1 MILKQTVIWVYFI
14 EDHQA
19 REKTANL
26 TEKGRKVKVMARK
39 KLTEMGTT
47 AEDLM
52 DMIEEDIMGMTIEYL
67 MRILKTMLGV
77 DTQEDQVMTETAML
91 GDTAGKSIKSK
102 LMHMSILVFR
112 WPCFPCFPCPAISHK
127 QLQKQL
133 LGNCLARKIY
143 CDIIFQALMMFF
155 NQ

>member
-1 MILKQTVIWVYFI
+1 MILKQTVIWVHFI

-19 REKTANL
+19 REKTADL

-52 DMIEEDIMGMTIEYL
+52 DMIEEDIMGMIVGNL
-67 MRILKTMLGV
+67 MSILKTMTGV
-77 DTQEDQVMTETAML
+77 DTHKEQVVTGTAML

-102 LMHMSILVFR
+102 LMLMRILVFR
-112 WPCFPCFPCPAISHK
+112 WPIFSMISLPSYFSQTVTETASGK
-127 QLQKQL
+127 L
-133 LGNCLARKIY
+133 LGQENI
-143 CDIIFQALMMFF
+143 M
-155 NQ
+155 

>member
-1 MILKQTVIWVYFI
+1 MFKQIVICFLFI

-19 REKTANL
+19 KEKTADL
-26 TEKGRKVKVMARK
+26 TEKGRKVKVMSRE

-52 DMIEEDIMGMTIEYL
+52 DMIEEDIMGMIIGNL
-67 MRILKTMLGV
+67 MSILKTMTGV
-77 DTQEDQVMTETAML
+77 DTQEDQVMTGITML
-91 GDTAGKSIKSK
+91 GDTAGKSIKSN
-102 LMHMSILVFR
+102 LMLMSILVFR
-112 WPCFPCFPCPAISHK
+112 WSCFSCFPCPAISHK

-143 CDIIFQALMMFF
+143 CDIIFHALIMFF
-155 NQ
+155 YE